1 MYTFVSIAVQP
12 ISILVKALATS
23 VGVKMAKPRCES
35 YANGYFDAYMGY
47 EADPDLL
54 GDDEE
59 AYMEGYRDG

>member
-1 MYTFVSIAVQP
+1 
-12 ISILVKALATS
+12 
-23 VGVKMAKPRCES
+23 MAKPRCES